1 MQNYI
6 EDRDKIG
13 ETKMLSWIKKIV
25 ALDLKHELEILDSVS
40 FLVDWGR
47 RKSSCLVNTL
57 VDKHK
62 G

>member
-40 FLVDWGR
+40 FLVDWGEESPR
-47 RKSSCLVNTL
+47 V
-57 VDKHK
+57 
-62 G
+62 